1 MSRKTPSQ
9 DSNSEP
15 NLYYSFEYI
24 FGRDKQTIWQK
35 AERWAAKKS
44 PPYNIILLHIIKALA
59 EWYTGM
65 KVDFE
70 MRKVD
75 DTVERIRSKYGS
87 PETKEY
93 YSQESEVE
101 GLNTIGVRTKQ
112 MPGDWN
118 SDVYYERDK

>member
-1 MSRKTPSQ
+1 MSKRTPSQ

-35 AERWAAKKS
+35 AERWAVKQR
-44 PPYNIILLHIIKALA
+44 PPLNIVMLHIIKALA

-75 DTVERIRSKYGS
+75 DTVERMRSKFGT

-93 YSQESEVE
+93 YTEESEVD
-101 GLNTIGVRTKQ
+101 GLDTIGVKTID
-112 MPGDWN
+112 DWN
-118 SDVYYERDK
+118 SDVYYEYDR